1 MSAQKPS
8 AQKPTAQK
16 LAKIETARVPAN
28 DAVPRGSAQPLDKR
42 AKARGKAAIGAFQKD
57 TEAIQNAPDPFLARI
72 TLHLLALFVIGLIV
86 WMTLSYLDKIV
97 VAQGK
102 IISVESNVMV
112 QPLEMAVIKKVLVR
126 PGDVVRKGEV
136 LATLDPTFTQADVQ
150 QLESRLANA
159 DAQIARLEAEHDGKP
174 FVPTADRY
182 GYGTL
187 QQALW
192 RERQAQYKSQMENY
206 EEKLARLQSNVSKY
220 EMDRVH
226 LNERLKVVREI
237 ENMRSSLLATQVGS
251 KLNLLQATSDRIDIE
266 RNLVLNQNELQGNRH
281 DLQAL
286 LAERD
291 VFIQQWSGKI
301 IEELTSQRN
310 EREALREQLTKARKR
325 QSLVQLDSPVDAI
338 VLEVSP
344 KAAAGSVAKEAEPLF
359 TLVPVGSALE
369 VEAKID
375 ARDLAFVQVGDKVR
389 VKLDAYPY
397 LQHGSLEGEV
407 ATISEDSFSN
417 KNDASGALFYR
428 ARIRLL
434 TTMLDN
440 VPSNFR
446 LIPGMPVTADIKVGE
461 RRIITY
467 FLRPILRGV
476 DESLREP

>member
-1 MSAQKPS
+1 M
-8 AQKPTAQK
+8 TAQK
-16 LAKIETARVPAN
+16 LAKIETTRVPAN
-28 DAVPRGSAQPLDKR
+28 DAAPRTPASSLDKR
-42 AKARGKAAIGAFQKD
+42 AKARGQAAIGAFQKD

-72 TLHLLALFVIGLIV
+72 TLHLLGLFVIGLIT
-86 WMTLSYLDKIV
+86 WASLSFLDKIV
-97 VAQGK
+97 ASQGK
-102 IISVESNVMV
+102 VVSTEANVMV
-112 QPLEMAVIKKVLVR
+112 QPLEMAAIKQVLVHE
-126 PGDVVRKGEV
+126 GDVVHKGQA
-136 LATLDPTFTQADVQ
+136 LATLDPTFTQADVL

-174 FVPTADRY
+174 FVAGSDRY

-192 RERQAQYKSQMENY
+192 RERQAQYQSQMMNY
-206 EEKLARLQSNVSKY
+206 EEKLARLQSNVTKY

-291 VFIQQWSGKI
+291 VFVQQWNGKI
-301 IEELTSQRN
+301 IEELTTQRN

-325 QSLVQLDSPVDAI
+325 QSLVQLDAPVDAI

-344 KAAAGSVAKEAEPLF
+344 KAAPGSIAKEAEPLF
-359 TLVPVGSALE
+359 TLVPVGAPLE
-369 VEAKID
+369 VEANID

-397 LQHGSLEGEV
+397 MQHGSLDGEV
-407 ATISEDSFSN
+407 STISEDSFSN
-417 KNDASGALFYR
+417 KDNANGMLFYR
-428 ARIRLL
+428 ARIKLL
-434 TTMLDN
+434 TTTLDN

-446 LIPGMPVTADIKVGE
+446 LIPGMPLTADIKVGE

>member
-1 MSAQKPS
+1 M
-8 AQKPTAQK
+8 
-16 LAKIETARVPAN
+16 ETARVPAN
-28 DAVPRGSAQPLDKR
+28 DAAPRPPASPLDKR
-42 AKARGKAAIGAFQKD
+42 AKERGKAAIGAFQKD

-72 TLHLLALFVIGLIV
+72 TLHLLGLFVIGLIV
-86 WMTLSYLDKIV
+86 WASMSYLDKIV
-97 VAQGK
+97 ASQGK
-102 IISVESNVMV
+102 IISTEPNVMV
-112 QPLEMAVIKKVLVR
+112 QPLEMAAIKQVLVR
-126 PGDVVRKGEV
+126 PGDVVRKGQV
-136 LATLDPTFTQADVQ
+136 LATLDPTFTQADVL

-159 DAQIARLEAEHDGKP
+159 DALIARLEAEHDGKP
-174 FVPTADRY
+174 FIGGNDRY

-187 QQALW
+187 QQSLW
-192 RERQAQYKSQMENY
+192 RERQAQYQSQMQNY
-206 EEKLARLQSNVSKY
+206 EEKLARLQSNVAKY

-237 ENMRSSLLATQVGS
+237 ETMRSSLLATQVGS

-291 VFIQQWSGKI
+291 VFIQQWNGKI

-325 QSLVQLDSPVDAI
+325 QALVQLDSPLDAI

-344 KAAAGSVAKEAEPLF
+344 KAAPGSIAKEAEALF
-359 TLVPVGSALE
+359 TLVPVGSPLE
-369 VEAKID
+369 VEANID

-397 LQHGSLEGEV
+397 MQHGALDGEV
-407 ATISEDSFSN
+407 TTISEDSFSSKDSSTN
-417 KNDASGALFYR
+417 GALFYR
-428 ARIRLL
+428 ARIKLL
-434 TTMLDN
+434 TTTLDN

-446 LIPGMPVTADIKVGE
+446 LIPGMPLMADIKVGE

>member
-1 MSAQKPS
+1 M
-8 AQKPTAQK
+8 TAQK

-28 DAVPRGSAQPLDKR
+28 DIAPQRPAEPLDKR
-42 AKARGKAAIGAFQKD
+42 AKARGKAAVGAFQKD

-72 TLHLLALFVIGLIV
+72 TLHLLALFVIGLV
-86 WMTLSYLDKIV
+86 TWASLSYLDKIV

-102 IISVESNVMV
+102 IISVETNVMV
-112 QPLEMAVIKKVLVR
+112 QPLEMAVIKRVLVR
-126 PGDVVRKGEV
+126 PGDVVRKGDV
-136 LATLDPTFTQADVQ
+136 LATLDPTFTQADVL

-159 DAQIARLEAEHDGKP
+159 DALIARLEAEHDGKSFMP
-174 FVPTADRY
+174 GVDRY
-182 GYGTL
+182 GFGSL

-192 RERQAQYKSQMENY
+192 RERQAQYQSQMQNY
-206 EEKLARLQSNVSKY
+206 EEKLARLQANVTKY

-291 VFIQQWSGKI
+291 VFIQQWNGKI

-310 EREALREQLTKARKR
+310 EREAMREQLTKARKR
-325 QSLVQLDSPVDAI
+325 QSLVQLDAPVDAI

-344 KAAAGSVAKEAEPLF
+344 KAAAGSIAKEAEPLF

-369 VEAKID
+369 VEASID
-375 ARDLAFVQVGDKVR
+375 ARDLAFVQIGDKVR
-389 VKLDAYPY
+389 VKLEAYPY
-397 LQHGSLEGEV
+397 MQHGALDGEV
-407 ATISEDSFSN
+407 TTISEDSFSSKDN
-417 KNDASGALFYR
+417 ANGALFYR
-428 ARIRLL
+428 ARIKLL
-434 TTMLDN
+434 TTTLDN

-446 LIPGMPVTADIKVGE
+446 LIPGMPLSADIKVGE

>member
-1 MSAQKPS
+1 MT

-16 LAKIETARVPAN
+16 LAKIETVRVPAN
-28 DAVPRGSAQPLDKR
+28 DAAPSTPAPSLDKR
-42 AKARGKAAIGAFQKD
+42 ARARGKAAVGAFQKD
-57 TEAIQNAPDPFLARI
+57 TEAIQNAPDPLLARF
-72 TLHLLALFVIGLIV
+72 TLYLLALFVIGLIT
-86 WMTLSYLDKIV
+86 WSTLSYLDKIV

-102 IISVESNVMV
+102 VISVESNVMV
-112 QPLEMAVIKKVLVR
+112 QPMETATIKKVLVR
-126 PGDVVRKGEV
+126 EGDVVRKGDI
-136 LATLDPTFTQADVQ
+136 LATLDPTFTQADVL

-159 DAQIARLEAEHDGKP
+159 DALIARLQAEHDGKP
-174 FVPTADRY
+174 YVPFEDRY
-182 GYGTL
+182 GFGRL
-187 QQALW
+187 QEALW
-192 RERQAQYKSQMENY
+192 RERQAQYQSQMQNY
-206 EEKLARLQSNVSKY
+206 EEKLARLQSNVTKY

-291 VFIQQWSGKI
+291 VFVQQWNGKI
-301 IEELTSQRN
+301 IEELTTQRN
-310 EREALREQLTKARKR
+310 EREAMREQLNKARKR
-325 QSLVQLDSPVDAI
+325 QSMVQLDAPTDAI

-344 KAAAGSVAKEAEPLF
+344 KVAVGSIAKEAEALF

-369 VEAKID
+369 VEASID

-389 VKLDAYPY
+389 VKLEAYPY
-397 LQHGSLEGEV
+397 MQHGALDGEV

-417 KNDASGALFYR
+417 KDDPSKSLFYR
-428 ARIRLL
+428 ARIKLL
-434 TTMLDN
+434 TTSLEN

-446 LIPGMPVTADIKVGE
+446 LIPGMPLSADIKVGE

>member
-1 MSAQKPS
+1 MSAH
-8 AQKPTAQK
+8 KPTAQK
-16 LAKIETARVPAN
+16 LATIQTTRVPAN
-28 DAVPRGSAQPLDKR
+28 DVAPPGPGQPLDKR
-42 AKARGKAAIGAFQKD
+42 AKARGRAAIGAFQKD

-72 TLHLLALFVIGLIV
+72 TLHLLALFVIGAIT
-86 WMTLSYLDKIV
+86 WASLSYLDKIV
-97 VAQGK
+97 ASQGK
-102 IISVESNVMV
+102 VISTEPNVMV
-112 QPLEMAVIKKVLVR
+112 QPLEMAAIKQVLVR
-126 PGDVVRKGEV
+126 AGDVVHRGQV
-136 LATLDPTFTQADVQ
+136 LATLDPTFTQADVL

-159 DAQIARLEAEHDGKP
+159 DAQIARLEAEHDGTP
-174 FVPTADRY
+174 FVAGNDRY

-192 RERQAQYKSQMENY
+192 RERQAQYQSQMQNY
-206 EEKLARLQSNVSKY
+206 EEKLARLRSNVSKY

-237 ENMRSSLLATQVGS
+237 ESMRSSLMATQVGS

-281 DLQAL
+281 DLQAQ

-291 VFIQQWSGKI
+291 VFIQQWNGKI
-301 IEELTSQRN
+301 IEELTTQRN

-344 KAAAGSVAKEAEPLF
+344 KATPGSIAKEAEPLF
-359 TLVPVGSALE
+359 TLVPVGAPLE
-369 VEAKID
+369 VEANID
-375 ARDLAFVQVGDKVR
+375 ARDLAFVQIGDKVR

-397 LQHGSLEGEV
+397 MQHGSLEGEV

-417 KNDASGALFYR
+417 KENANGVLFYR

-434 TTMLDN
+434 STTLDN

-446 LIPGMPVTADIKVGE
+446 LIPGMPLTADIKVGE

-467 FLRPILRGV
+467 FLRPILRGF

>member
-1 MSAQKPS
+1 M
-8 AQKPTAQK
+8 TAQK

-28 DAVPRGSAQPLDKR
+28 DAAPQRPAQPLDKR
-42 AKARGKAAIGAFQKD
+42 AKARGKAAVGAFQKD

-72 TLHLLALFVIGLIV
+72 TLHLLALFVIGLV
-86 WMTLSYLDKIV
+86 SWASLSYLDKIV

-102 IISVESNVMV
+102 IISVETNVMV

-126 PGDVVRKGEV
+126 PGDVVRKGDV

-159 DAQIARLEAEHDGKP
+159 EALIARLEAEHDGKP
-174 FVPTADRY
+174 YVPTEDRY
-182 GYGTL
+182 GYGRL

-192 RERQAQYKSQMENY
+192 SERQAQYQSQMQNY
-206 EEKLARLQSNVSKY
+206 EEKLARLQSNVTKY

-226 LNERLKVVREI
+226 LSERLRVVREI

-291 VFIQQWSGKI
+291 VFIQQWNGKI

-325 QSLVQLDSPVDAI
+325 QSLVQLDAPVDAI

-369 VEAKID
+369 VEASID

-389 VKLDAYPY
+389 VKLEAYPY
-397 LQHGSLEGEV
+397 MQHGALDGEV
-407 ATISEDSFSN
+407 ETISEDSFSSKDN
-417 KNDASGALFYR
+417 GNGVLFYR
-428 ARIRLL
+428 ARIKLL
-434 TTMLDN
+434 TTTLDN

-446 LIPGMPVTADIKVGE
+446 LIPGMPLSADIKVGE

>member
-1 MSAQKPS
+1 M
-8 AQKPTAQK
+8 TAQK
-16 LAKIETARVPAN
+16 LAKIETTRVPAN
-28 DAVPRGSAQPLDKR
+28 DAAPRTPASQLDKR

-57 TEAIQNAPDPFLARI
+57 TEAIQNAPDPFLARV
-72 TLHLLALFVIGLIV
+72 TLHLLALFVIGLIT
-86 WMTLSYLDKIV
+86 WASLSFLDKIV
-97 VAQGK
+97 ASQGK
-102 IISVESNVMV
+102 VVSTEANVMV
-112 QPLEMAVIKKVLVR
+112 QPLEMAAIKQVLVHE
-126 PGDVVRKGEV
+126 GDVVHRGQV
-136 LATLDPTFTQADVQ
+136 LATLDPTFTQADVL

-159 DAQIARLEAEHDGKP
+159 DAMIARLDAEHDGKP
-174 FVPTADRY
+174 FVGGSDRY

-187 QQALW
+187 QQSLW
-192 RERQAQYKSQMENY
+192 RERQAQYQSQMLNY
-206 EEKLARLQSNVSKY
+206 EEKLARLQSNVTKY

-237 ENMRSSLLATQVGS
+237 ETMRSSLLATQVGS

-291 VFIQQWSGKI
+291 VFIQQWNGKI
-301 IEELTSQRN
+301 IEELTTQRN

-325 QSLVQLDSPVDAI
+325 QALVQLDAPVDAI

-344 KAAAGSVAKEAEPLF
+344 KAAPGSIAKEAEPLF
-359 TLVPVGSALE
+359 TLVPVGAPLE
-369 VEAKID
+369 VEANID

-397 LQHGSLEGEV
+397 MQHGALDGEV
-407 ATISEDSFSN
+407 TTISEDSFSN
-417 KNDASGALFYR
+417 KDGNNNTNGALFYR
-428 ARIRLL
+428 ARIKLL
-434 TTMLDN
+434 TTTLDN

-446 LIPGMPVTADIKVGE
+446 LIPGMPLTADIKVGE

>member
-1 MSAQKPS
+1 M
-8 AQKPTAQK
+8 TAQK
-16 LAKIETARVPAN
+16 LAKIETTRVPAN
-28 DAVPRGSAQPLDKR
+28 DAAPRGPAQSLDKR
-42 AKARGKAAIGAFQKD
+42 SKARGKAAIGAFQKD

-72 TLHLLALFVIGLIV
+72 TLHLLALFVIGLIA
-86 WMTLSYLDKIV
+86 WASLSFLDKIV
-97 VAQGK
+97 ASQGK
-102 IISVESNVMV
+102 IISTEPNVMV
-112 QPLEMAVIKKVLVR
+112 QPLEMAAIKQVLVR
-126 PGDVVRKGEV
+126 PGDVVRQGQV

-159 DAQIARLEAEHDGKP
+159 DAMIARLEAEHDGKP
-174 FVPTADRY
+174 FVGGIDRY

-187 QQALW
+187 QQSLW
-192 RERQAQYKSQMENY
+192 RERQAQYQSQMENY
-206 EEKLARLQSNVSKY
+206 EEKLARLQSNVAKY

-237 ENMRSSLLATQVGS
+237 ETMRSTLLATQVGS

-291 VFIQQWSGKI
+291 VFIQQWNGKI
-301 IEELTSQRN
+301 IEELTTQRN
-310 EREALREQLTKARKR
+310 EREAVREQLTKARKR
-325 QSLVQLDSPVDAI
+325 QSLVQLDSPLDAI

-344 KAAAGSVAKEAEPLF
+344 KAAPGSIAKEAEALF
-359 TLVPVGSALE
+359 TLVPVGSPLE
-369 VEAKID
+369 VEANID

-397 LQHGSLEGEV
+397 MQHGALDGEV
-407 ATISEDSFSN
+407 TTISEDSFSN
-417 KNDASGALFYR
+417 KDSNNNATGALFYR
-428 ARIRLL
+428 ARIKLL
-434 TTMLDN
+434 TTTLDN

-446 LIPGMPVTADIKVGE
+446 LIPGMPLTADIKVGE

>member
-1 MSAQKPS
+1 M
-8 AQKPTAQK
+8 TAQK

-28 DAVPRGSAQPLDKR
+28 DAAPQRPAQPLDKR
-42 AKARGKAAIGAFQKD
+42 AKARGKAAVGAFQKD

-72 TLHLLALFVIGLIV
+72 TLHLLALFVIGLV
-86 WMTLSYLDKIV
+86 SWASLSHLDKIV

-102 IISVESNVMV
+102 IISVETNVMV

-126 PGDVVRKGEV
+126 PGDVVRKGDV

-159 DAQIARLEAEHDGKP
+159 EALIARLEAEHDGKP
-174 FVPTADRY
+174 YYVPTEDRY

-192 RERQAQYKSQMENY
+192 SERRAQYQSQMQNY
-206 EEKLARLQSNVSKY
+206 EERLARLQSNVTKY

-281 DLQAL
+281 DLQAQ

-325 QSLVQLDSPVDAI
+325 QSLVQLDAPVDAI

-369 VEAKID
+369 VEASID
-375 ARDLAFVQVGDKVR
+375 ARDLAFVQIGDKVR
-389 VKLDAYPY
+389 VKLEAYPY
-397 LQHGSLEGEV
+397 MQHGALDGEV
-407 ATISEDSFSN
+407 ETISEDSFSSKDN
-417 KNDASGALFYR
+417 GNGVLFYR
-428 ARIRLL
+428 ARIKLL
-434 TTMLDN
+434 TTTLDN

-446 LIPGMPVTADIKVGE
+446 LIPGMPLSADIKVGE

>member
-1 MSAQKPS
+1 M
-8 AQKPTAQK
+8 TAQK
-16 LAKIETARVPAN
+16 LATIQTTRVPAN
-28 DAVPRGSAQPLDKR
+28 DAAPRTPDPSLDKR
-42 AKARGKAAIGAFQKD
+42 AKARGKQAIGAFQKD

-72 TLHLLALFVIGLIV
+72 TLHLLALFVIGLIT
-86 WMTLSYLDKIV
+86 WASLSYLDKIV
-97 VAQGK
+97 ASQGK
-102 IISVESNVMV
+102 IISTEPNVMV
-112 QPLEMAVIKKVLVR
+112 QPLEMAAIKQVLVR
-126 PGDVVRKGEV
+126 PGDVVHKGQV
-136 LATLDPTFTQADVQ
+136 LATLDPTFTQADVL

-159 DAQIARLEAEHDGKP
+159 DAMISRLQAEHDGKP
-174 FVPTADRY
+174 FVGDSDRY

-187 QQALW
+187 QQSLW
-192 RERQAQYKSQMENY
+192 RERQAQYQSQMMNY
-206 EEKLARLQSNVSKY
+206 EEKLARLQSNVTKY

-291 VFIQQWSGKI
+291 VFIQQWNGKI

-310 EREALREQLTKARKR
+310 EREALREQLIKARKR
-325 QSLVQLDSPVDAI
+325 QALVQLDSPVDAI
-338 VLEVSP
+338 VLEVSS
-344 KAAAGSVAKEAEPLF
+344 KAAPGSIAKEAEPLF
-359 TLVPVGSALE
+359 TLVPVGAPLE
-369 VEAKID
+369 VEANID
-375 ARDLAFVQVGDKVR
+375 ARDLAFVQVGDTVR

-397 LQHGSLEGEV
+397 MQHGSLDGEV
-407 ATISEDSFSN
+407 ETISEDSFSN
-417 KNDASGALFYR
+417 KDNASGSLFYR
-428 ARIRLL
+428 ARIKLL
-434 TTMLDN
+434 TTTLDN

-446 LIPGMPVTADIKVGE
+446 LIPGMPLTADIKVGE

>member
-1 MSAQKPS
+1 MS
-8 AQKPTAQK
+8 AQKPTAHK

-28 DAVPRGSAQPLDKR
+28 DAAPRPPASPLDKR
-42 AKARGKAAIGAFQKD
+42 AKERGKAAIGAFQKD

-72 TLHLLALFVIGLIV
+72 TLHLLGLFVIGLIV
-86 WMTLSYLDKIV
+86 WASMSYLDKIV
-97 VAQGK
+97 ASQGK
-102 IISVESNVMV
+102 IISTEPNVMV
-112 QPLEMAVIKKVLVR
+112 QPLEMAAIKQVLVR
-126 PGDVVRKGEV
+126 PGDVVRKGQV
-136 LATLDPTFTQADVQ
+136 LATLDPTFTQADVL

-159 DAQIARLEAEHDGKP
+159 DALIARLEAEHDGKP
-174 FVPTADRY
+174 FIGGNDRY

-187 QQALW
+187 QQSLW
-192 RERQAQYKSQMENY
+192 RERQAQYQSQMQNY
-206 EEKLARLQSNVSKY
+206 EEKLARLQSNVAKY

-237 ENMRSSLLATQVGS
+237 ETMRSSLLATQVGS

-291 VFIQQWSGKI
+291 VFIQQWNGKI

-325 QSLVQLDSPVDAI
+325 QALVQLDSPLDAI

-344 KAAAGSVAKEAEPLF
+344 KAAPGSIAKEAEALF
-359 TLVPVGSALE
+359 TLVPVGSPLE
-369 VEAKID
+369 VEANID

-397 LQHGSLEGEV
+397 MQHGALDGEV
-407 ATISEDSFSN
+407 TTISEDSFSSKDSSTN
-417 KNDASGALFYR
+417 GALFYR
-428 ARIRLL
+428 ARIKLL
-434 TTMLDN
+434 TTTLDN

-446 LIPGMPVTADIKVGE
+446 LIPGMPLMADIKVGE